1 MMLRAMAMLMVP
13 AALLAQEP
21 TQIDAAQSGV
31 TKADAAQSGVA
42 KPDSSDAEQKALS
55 VALSDGNTSSMDLIR
70 SLEAFLK
77 QYPHAAQT
85 FEIDRVLAHSAI
97 EMKDDRRTVQY
108 GEPVLAISQ
117 DDMLL
122 IDRVARAYRGLGGRQ
137 NAEASLKY
145 SRMFEQKIHDAPP
158 PDGRDVARKQ
168 DERDHGIARALLYQ
182 AQAKITLGEKAEAE
196 SLAARAYA
204 AYPAEETAR
213 GWAETLVQLNKKN
226 DAIERYADAFSIPDA
241 HVTDADRASDRAN
254 LGDLYRQ
261 LHHNEKGLGDIILA
275 AYDRTAATLEQ
286 RKTHLA
292 AIDPN
297 FAATEPEQFT
307 VTGLDGRKFPLSTL
321 KGSVVVLDFWATW
334 CGPCR
339 AQHPLYDQVKQRFKD
354 HKDVVFLSIDTDE
367 NPQLVSPFLDQQK
380 WSRSSVYLDDG
391 LQRLLQVTN
400 IPTTILFDKQGRVA
414 SRMNG
419 FLPDRFVNQLSER
432 IESALSQ

>member
-1 MMLRAMAMLMVP
+1 
-13 AALLAQEP
+13 
-21 TQIDAAQSGV
+21 
-31 TKADAAQSGVA
+31 
-42 KPDSSDAEQKALS
+42 
-55 VALSDGNTSSMDLIR
+55 
-70 SLEAFLK
+70 
-77 QYPHAAQT
+77 
-85 FEIDRVLAHSAI
+85 
-97 EMKDDRRTVQY
+97 
-108 GEPVLAISQ
+108 
-117 DDMLL
+117 
-122 IDRVARAYRGLGGRQ
+122 
-137 NAEASLKY
+137 
-145 SRMFEQKIHDAPP
+145 
-158 PDGRDVARKQ
+158 
-168 DERDHGIARALLYQ
+168 
-182 AQAKITLGEKAEAE
+182 
-196 SLAARAYA
+196 
-204 AYPAEETAR
+204 
-213 GWAETLVQLNKKN
+213 
-226 DAIERYADAFSIPDA
+226 
-241 HVTDADRASDRAN
+241 
-254 LGDLYRQ
+254 RQ